1 MALRSIHYYLL
12 LTLSCLVLLLQTVV
26 TNHYHQADSYY
37 NAQDSFHVP
46 PSSLTP
52 EKTDTFTI
60 IPPSHPFPAKFTF
73 IALSFPIITPGITI
87 QSLHPPTPS
96 RAPPS
101 IPPTIA
107 KSIFPK

>member
-12 LTLSCLVLLLQTVV
+12 LTLSCLVLLLQTAVK
-26 TNHYHQADSYY
+26 NHYHQADSYY
-37 NAQDSFHVP
+37 NAQDSFHVS

-52 EKTDTFTI
+52 EKTDSFII
-60 IPPSHPFPAKFTF
+60 IPPSHSFPAKFTF
-73 IALSFPIITPGITI
+73 IAISFPIITLGVTI
-87 QSLHPPTPS
+87 PSRHAPTPS

-101 IPPTIA
+101 ISPTSA